1 MKKLKYSKI
10 RTSRRLQRE
19 RRHRRVRNKVSG
31 TTERP
36 RLVVYRSLR
45 NLEGQLVDDIGGV
58 TLLGASTISPDLRD
72 VEAEGA
78 HPQVERA
85 HAAGKLLAERARAEG
100 IESVVFDRGGYQY
113 HGRVKAFAEGAREG
127 GLKF

>member
-31 TTERP
+31 TSERP